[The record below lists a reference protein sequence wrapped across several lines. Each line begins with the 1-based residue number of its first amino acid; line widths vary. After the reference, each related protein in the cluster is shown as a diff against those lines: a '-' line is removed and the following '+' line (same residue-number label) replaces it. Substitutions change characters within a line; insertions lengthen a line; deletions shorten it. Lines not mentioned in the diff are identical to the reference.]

1 MSMEILRDP
10 RVRQV
15 AWTDLVR
22 LNRAEVIVEL
32 LLGVPWLGASL
43 WLAGRGWYVAAL
55 PFSFMFFLA
64 GLRQAHNAFHHTA
77 GVGRRAC
84 DGILAAL
91 SVLMLGSMHAVK
103 FNHLR
108 HHAHC
113 MSDQDVEGASA
124 KLPAWRAL
132 IVGPVFPVK
141 LHVAALRGTRARP
154 GQRAWVVGELAA
166 NVVWVAVVFFWL
178 RVPALRYHVIAM
190 AIGQCFTAF
199 FAVWTVHHDCDDSH
213 FIARTLRNRLKNF
226 ASMSM
231 FYHVEHHLF
240 PQVPTCHLWRLARR
254 VDEAAPE
261 LQQMKVF

>member
-10 RVRQV
+10 RVRRV
-15 AWTDLVR
+15 VWTDLVR
-22 LNRAEVIVEL
+22 VSRAEVAVEL
-32 LLGVPWLGASL
+32 LLGVPWLAASL
-43 WLAGRGWYVAAL
+43 WLAGRGWYVAAM

-64 GLRQAHNAFHHTA
+64 GLRQGHNAFHHTV

-84 DGILAAL
+84 DGILAGL

-113 MSDQDVEGASA
+113 MSEQDVEGASA

-132 IVGPVFPVK
+132 LGGPLFPLK
-141 LHVAALRGTRARP
+141 LHAAALRGSRGR
-154 GQRAWVVGELAA
+154 QRAWVIGELAA
-166 NVVWVAVVFFWL
+166 NVLWVAVVFGL
-178 RVPALRYHVIAM
+178 LHVPALRYHVIVM
-190 AIGQCFTAF
+190 AIGQCMTAF

-213 FIARTLRNRLKNF
+213 FIARTLRDRLKNF

-254 VDEAAPE
+254 LDEAAPE
-261 LQQMKVF
+261 LQKMKVF